1 VFMRAKITLYSQ
13 DELIAEVKKF
23 AKEQNTSV
31 SKLVNGF
38 FESLLEKNKTKTDKK
53 TNITNS
59 LLGVLKDSKVDE
71 DEYKKHLE
79 EKYL

>member
-1 VFMRAKITLYSQ
+1 MRAKITLYSQ

>member
-1 VFMRAKITLYSQ
+1 MSSKITLYSQ
-13 DELIAEVKKF
+13 EDLIAEVKKF

-59 LLGVLKDSKVDE
+59 LLGAIKGSDLDE
-71 DEYKKHLE
+71 DDYKAHLK
-79 EKYL
+79 EKYK

>member
-1 VFMRAKITLYSQ
+1 MRAKITLYSQ

-71 DEYKKHLE
+71 DEYKKYLE

>member
-1 VFMRAKITLYSQ
+1 MRAKITLYSQ

-71 DEYKKHLE
+71 DEYKKHLV

>member
-1 VFMRAKITLYSQ
+1 MSAKITLYSQ

-38 FESLLEKNKTKTDKK
+38 FESLLEKHETKTDKK
-53 TNITNS
+53 ASITNS
-59 LLGVLKDSKVDE
+59 LLGVIKDTKVDE
-71 DEYKKHLE
+71 DDYKKHLE
-79 EKYL
+79 EKYQ

>member
-1 VFMRAKITLYSQ
+1 MSAKITLYSQ

-38 FESLLEKNKTKTDKK
+38 FESLLEKNATKTDKK
-53 TNITNS
+53 ASITNS
-59 LLGVLKDSKVDE
+59 LLGVIKDTKIDE
-71 DEYKKHLE
+71 DDYKKHIE
-79 EKYL
+79 EKYQ

>member
-1 VFMRAKITLYSQ
+1 MSSKITLYSQ

-23 AKEQNTSV
+23 AKDQNTSV

-59 LLGVLKDSKVDE
+59 LLGVLKDSKIDE
-71 DEYKKHLE
+71 DDYKKHLE
-79 EKYL
+79 EKYQ

>member
-1 VFMRAKITLYSQ
+1 MFMRAKITLYSQ

>member
-1 VFMRAKITLYSQ
+1 MSAKITLYSQ